1 MLIPMNGAGE
11 RAAPPMGDAPR
22 EELWALAHATAPG
35 LHRPLDVI
43 IAHAA
48 TLLGDWRGS
57 LPEEARRL
65 VFAIGARALDL
76 ERMFEGLGRVTAL
89 SQLPAR
95 VERFPLGQ
103 AVNEAWARL
112 EPMRR
117 GRGVALEV
125 GALPVVRGDRFMLG
139 EALAALLGNA
149 VKFTRATSPA
159 RIEVDCVRG
168 RRELVCCVRDNGVG
182 FEPTRAK
189 RLFEPFARLREHEAF
204 EGYGLGL
211 TLVDRIVKRHGGRA
225 WASGKRGAGAQFFF
239 TLPSE

>member
-1 MLIPMNGAGE
+1 MNGGRE
-11 RAAPPMGDAPR
+11 RAAPAMGDAPS
-22 EELWALAHATAPG
+22 EEFWALAHATASS
-35 LHRPLDVI
+35 LHRPLDAI
-43 IAHAA
+43 IAHTA

-57 LPEEARRL
+57 LPAEARRL
-65 VFAIGARALDL
+65 VFTIGARALDL
-76 ERMFEGLGRVTAL
+76 ERMFEGLERVTAL

-103 AVNEAWARL
+103 VVNEAWARL

-117 GRGVALEV
+117 GRGVALEL

-139 EALAALLGNA
+139 QALAALLDNA
-149 VKFTRATSPA
+149 VKFTCARCTA
-159 RIEVDCVRG
+159 RIEVDSVRERG
-168 RRELVCCVRDNGVG
+168 ELVCCVRDNGVG
-182 FEPTRAK
+182 FEPARAK

-225 WASGKRGAGAQFFF
+225 WASGKRGAGAEFFF